1 MAFSK
6 HLVSSAL
13 FLLDQVWP
21 SASKVLANSIEIQ
34 KAALFANKNEIEDKP
49 KSIIKEAWDWVIM
62 LMVLYFVVSFL
73 NSVVRNGLKE
83 QQKHIK
89 VT

>member
-13 FLLDQVWP
+13 AVLDQVWP
-21 SASKVLANSIEIQ
+21 QASKLLTDSIEIQ
-34 KAALFANKNEIEDKP
+34 KAALFSNKDEVDDKP
-49 KSIIKEAWDWVIM
+49 KSIIKEVWDWVIIV
-62 LMVLYFVVSFL
+62 MVLYFVVSFL

-83 QQKHIK
+83 
-89 VT
+89 